1 MAAKR
6 SLRDAMQ
13 EARAALAHP
22 WASRHLGSCPASAV
36 WPFHSSDERHLH
48 PTAIRR
54 GSRGI
59 LRLVLKMTTFNL
71 PDLGEGLPDAEI
83 VSWHVAEGDTVK
95 ADDLL
100 VSVETAKA
108 VVEVPSPQS
117 GIIARIYAKEGEVVK
132 TGAPLVDFTE
142 AGSSAIAPA
151 ADEAETSDDSGTVV
165 GNVPSGSEV
174 VAETAIAG
182 GSTRRKQGR
191 IKATPAVRT
200 QAKRLGIDLS
210 TITPTGK
217 NGQITQADLSKAQG
231 AGAPA
236 LAAQRAHPVL
246 QPGQTV
252 SLRGPRRA
260 MAQSMSLSRDQVALC
275 TLFDDADIHEWLLKR
290 DFTARLLRA
299 IVAGC
304 VAEPGLNGFYEPDAM
319 SHQIESRVDIGMAVD
334 TDDGLIV
341 PVVRNVEGKGL
352 EEIRAA
358 VTAIKHATRDRTVLP
373 ADMVN
378 YTITLSNFGTL
389 AGRYATPIM
398 VPPTVAIVGSGKLQH
413 DVVAVMGGI
422 EVHRRIP
429 LSLSF
434 DHRCVT
440 GGEAARF
447 LGAMIQDLEKPQ

>member
-1 MAAKR
+1 
-6 SLRDAMQ
+6 
-13 EARAALAHP
+13 
-22 WASRHLGSCPASAV
+22 
-36 WPFHSSDERHLH
+36 
-48 PTAIRR
+48 
-54 GSRGI
+54 
-59 LRLVLKMTTFNL
+59 MTTFNL
-71 PDLGEGLPDAEI
+71 PDLGEGLPEAEI

-95 ADDLL
+95 TDDPL

-117 GIIARIYAKEGEVVK
+117 GVIARLYAREGEIVE

-142 AGSSAIAPA
+142 AGSTAAQPAP
-151 ADEAETSDDSGTVV
+151 DKKETSDDSGTVV
-165 GNVPSGSEV
+165 GNVLSGGEV

-182 GSTRRKQGR
+182 SSRRRKQGR

-217 NGQITQADLSKAQG
+217 NGQITQADLSKAQSEG
-231 AGAPA
+231 STVAAARRASSA
-236 LAAQRAHPVL
+236 LQA
-246 QPGQTV
+246 GQTV

-275 TLFDDADIHEWLLKR
+275 TLFDDADVHEWLNKR

-304 VAEPGLNGFYEPDAM
+304 VAEPGLNGFYDPDAM

-341 PVVRNVEGKGL
+341 PVVRNVEAKGL
-352 EEIRAA
+352 DEIRAA
-358 VTAIKHATRDRTVLP
+358 VAAIKHATRNRSTLP
-373 ADMVN
+373 ADMLN

-413 DVVAVMGGI
+413 DVIAVMGGI

-447 LGAMIQDLEKPQ
+447 LAAMIQDLEKPQ

>member
-1 MAAKR
+1 M
-6 SLRDAMQ
+6 
-13 EARAALAHP
+13 
-22 WASRHLGSCPASAV
+22 
-36 WPFHSSDERHLH
+36 
-48 PTAIRR
+48 
-54 GSRGI
+54 
-59 LRLVLKMTTFNL
+59 TFNL
-71 PDLGEGLPDAEI
+71 PDLGEGLPEAEI
-83 VSWHVAEGDTVK
+83 VTWHVAEGDTVK
-95 ADDLL
+95 TDDPL

-117 GIIARIYAKEGEVVK
+117 GIIAHLYAKEGDMVE
-132 TGAPLVDFTE
+132 TGAPLVDFAPTDSAAANPAQQKKE
-142 AGSSAIAPA
+142 SS
-151 ADEAETSDDSGTVV
+151 EDSGTVV

-174 VAETAIAG
+174 VTETAIPG
-182 GSTRRKQGR
+182 RRRKQGR

-200 QAKRLGIDLS
+200 QAKRLGIDLR

-217 NGQITQADLSKAQG
+217 NGQITQADLSSAHG
-231 AGAPA
+231 AGSAA
-236 LAAQRAHPVL
+236 SAAQSARPAL

-252 SLRGPRRA
+252 SLRGARRA

-275 TLFDDADIHEWLLKR
+275 TLFDDADIQEWLDKR

-304 VAEPGLNGFYEPDAM
+304 VAEPGLNGFYDPDAM
-319 SHQIESRVDIGMAVD
+319 SHRIESRVDIGMAVD

-341 PVVRNVEGKGL
+341 PVVRNVEAKGL
-352 EEIRAA
+352 DDIRAA
-358 VTAIKHATRDRTVLP
+358 VAAIKHATRDRSVAP

-447 LGAMIQDLEKPQ
+447 LAAMIQDLEKPQ